1 MAAVSPIPA
10 PPAKRE
16 GDGLAVKIL
25 RAVFLLI
32 LVGGSV
38 YLLWTHAEWFENP
51 RLIKTE
57 LLSLGAWG
65 PIAYILLYAVG
76 PSFLVP
82 GAVMTIAGGLAFG
95 AFWGAIWSLA
105 GANLGALIAFAAGRF
120 LGKSFVEGIIGKRFQ
135 HLMQS
140 LVRNGFYVILYL
152 RLVPVIP
159 YNALNLLAGASPIT
173 FRDYLWA
180 TLIGMI
186 PGTVLFA
193 FLGDAL
199 WHPTSPRFFVAI
211 GLIVCCF
218 AGGEAYRRWKR
229 VPISA
234 ETCIE

>member
-1 MAAVSPIPA
+1 MAAVSPIPV

-16 GDGLAVKIL
+16 GDGLDIKIL
-25 RAVFLLI
+25 RAAFLLV
-32 LVGGSV
+32 LVGGSA
-38 YLLWTHAEWFENP
+38 YALWTHAEWFENP
-51 RLIKTE
+51 RLIKAE

-65 PIAYILLYAVG
+65 PIAYILLYAIG

-95 AFWGAIWSLA
+95 VFWGAIWSLV

-180 TLIGMI
+180 TLLGMI

-229 VPISA
+229 VPVTA
-234 ETCIE
+234 ET

>member
-1 MAAVSPIPA
+1 MAAVSPIPT
-10 PPAKRE
+10 PPAKSE
-16 GDGLAVKIL
+16 SDGLTVKLL
-25 RAVFLLI
+25 RAVFLLV
-32 LVGGSV
+32 LVGGSA

-95 AFWGAIWSLA
+95 AFWGALWSLT

-140 LVRNGFYVILYL
+140 LMRNGFFVILYL

-159 YNALNLLAGASPIT
+159 YNVLNLLAGASPIT
-173 FRDYLWA
+173 FQDYLWA
-180 TLIGMI
+180 TLVGMI

-199 WHPTSPRFFVAI
+199 WHPMSPRFFIAI
-211 GLIVCCF
+211 GLILCCF

-229 VPISA
+229 VPVA
-234 ETCIE
+234 A